1 MEEYIKNNI
10 LISNC
15 EKKDAL
21 KLIKNRGKKY
31 VSPESDKQIMTIMK
45 YSKEENDY
53 EFVKLFLELMKF
65 VDKKILRNE
74 LIKKLDKEKDS
85 DIYKF
90 IKENHHKL
98 KNNINKD
105 LCSRKEYINNL
116 ISLKTKNIAKKYNL
130 NINNFLDYGCGF
142 CKYTEY
148 FGKSLGLTNNN
159 IYGCDIGDWG
169 PYHKGR
175 EKKLKF
181 NFKFLEVGKRLPFD
195 DNFFS
200 VILIQFVLHHIKD
213 LDFYLKEINR
223 ICQMGGLV
231 ILIEHDIWTDIDH
244 MIVDIEHMI
253 YGYVYD
259 NIYEPSYA
267 HYRNR
272 LEWNYLMKKNGL
284 NYIEGDY
291 ISGGVNLEIE
301 PNRRYYAIYKK
312 VG

>member
-15 EKKDAL
+15 EKKNAL

-31 VSPESDKQIMTIMK
+31 VSPETDKQIMTIMK
-45 YSKEENDY
+45 YSKENNNY

-65 VDKKILRNE
+65 VDKKILRDE
-74 LIKKLDKEKDS
+74 LILKLDKENDS

-90 IKENHHKL
+90 IKKNHYKL
-98 KNNINKD
+98 KNTINND
-105 LCSRKEYINNL
+105 LCSRKEYTNNL
-116 ISLKTKNIAKKYNL
+116 IILKTKNIAKKYNL
-130 NINNFLDYGCGF
+130 NIKNFLDYGCGF

-148 FGKSLGLTNNN
+148 FGKSLGLSDKN

-175 EKKLKF
+175 EVKFKF
-181 NFKFLEVGKRLPFD
+181 NFKFLEEGKKLPFEN
-195 DNFFS
+195 NFFS
-200 VILIQFVLHHIKD
+200 ITLIQFVLHHIKD
-213 LDFYLKEINR
+213 LNFYLKEINR
-223 ICQMGGLV
+223 ICQKGGIV

-259 NIYEPSYA
+259 NKYEPSYA
-267 HYRNR
+267 HYRNKM
-272 LEWNYLMKKNGL
+272 EWNYLMKKSGFDF
-284 NYIEGDY
+284 IEGDY
-291 ISGGVNLEIE
+291 INYGVSMEIE
-301 PNRRYYAIYKK
+301 PNRRYYAIYRKE
-312 VG
+312 